1 MIRQTVFSYWDRIGG
16 IYTIKQMP
24 AFLCHKETNLLG
36 SFGVMNIK
44 LVSVF
49 IFRTLTLIWGIKGTK
64 HFITK
69 TKQNK
74 KRELHICQGY
84 QVYIQVVNWKTYF
97 LNCEVKPILNQMIHC
112 Q

>member
-69 TKQNK
+69 TKQK
-74 KRELHICQGY
+74 KGTKHLSRLSSLYSSRELEDL
-84 QVYIQVVNWKTYF
+84 F
-97 LNCEVKPILNQMIHC
+97 SEL
-112 Q
+112 